1 MAEWVP
7 TTDSRLGNRFSLDF
21 RAGVEEVTTTSGVW
35 WGVAGVWSG
44 EARSAEALGV
54 AALALGVLALVMV
67 MVSGEAAC
75 PVEETEVVFAFLG
88 VLAALATL
96 PRFFLT
102 TSDQR
107 VAFAFLGVLAA
118 LATLPLATV

>member
-1 MAEWVP
+1 
-7 TTDSRLGNRFSLDF
+7 
-21 RAGVEEVTTTSGVW
+21 
-35 WGVAGVWSG
+35 
-44 EARSAEALGV
+44 
-54 AALALGVLALVMV
+54 

-96 PRFFLT
+96 PLATLPRFFLT

-107 VAFAFLGVLAA
+107 VALRTDFGTFGVLTAVLGVLVMEGESRNSSLGVETVGVEPLAGVATMGVSPPAAFRAVFGVA
-118 LATLPLATV
+118 LAGEALAGVAFLAGVT